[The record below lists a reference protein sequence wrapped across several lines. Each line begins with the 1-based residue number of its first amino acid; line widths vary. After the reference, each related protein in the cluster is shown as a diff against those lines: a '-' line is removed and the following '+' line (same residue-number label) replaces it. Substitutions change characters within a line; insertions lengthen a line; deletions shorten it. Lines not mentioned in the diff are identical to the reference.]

1 MPMLITTGQKL
12 AGKGDTMAKIHAQ
25 VIGGVIKEIEAD
37 SVKAA
42 KEMMGANNYT
52 ATVNGEPS
60 TDDQSLSD
68 YDFVALAPAVK
79 GA

>member
-1 MPMLITTGQKL
+1 
-12 AGKGDTMAKIHAQ
+12 MAKIHAQ

-60 TDDQSLSD
+60 TDDQTLSD
-68 YDFVALAPAVK
+68 YDFVALAPQVK